1 MLPFVSE
8 KGSDLRPPEQE
19 SRPVQHE
26 TTSYYK
32 IITVNHPAIMST
44 AKKASAVSSKK
55 QAVADDNLKK
65 FYLELAHRLCS
76 PPENPESENA
86 WLWKLHTTSQRMS
99 RLFTTLNEHAAF
111 DQVTTIHRACGY
123 FLMKNDVPQKERRQ
137 VIEVLASWS
146 ALFVGMMQARQYIVP
161 MQEEL
166 IRRIREIRRLAS
178 PPEKT
183 PLPESLSRQGQE
195 PKPKP
200 TPLPIPARNRPARK
214 TPARV
219 IPAGASAG
227 FCTPGPGRKT
237 AQARGSYR
245 HALPRGKGELAR
257 RILRKHAKTGFEY
270 RTRQKWLS
278 SRKRSEHGNRPDDR
292 TDRPA

>member
-1 MLPFVSE
+1 
-8 KGSDLRPPEQE
+8 
-19 SRPVQHE
+19 
-26 TTSYYK
+26 
-32 IITVNHPAIMST
+32 MST

-178 PPEKT
+178 PAGENAST
-183 PLPESLSRQGQE
+183 GESVEAGAGAEAEADPASDPG
-195 PKPKP
+195 KKP
-200 TPLPIPARNRPARK
+200 T
-214 TPARV
+214 
-219 IPAGASAG
+219 
-227 FCTPGPGRKT
+227 
-237 AQARGSYR
+237 
-245 HALPRGKGELAR
+245 GKKDSGKE
-257 RILRKHAKTGFEY
+257 
-270 RTRQKWLS
+270 
-278 SRKRSEHGNRPDDR
+278 
-292 TDRPA
+292 

>member
-1 MLPFVSE
+1 
-8 KGSDLRPPEQE
+8 
-19 SRPVQHE
+19 
-26 TTSYYK
+26 
-32 IITVNHPAIMST
+32 MST

-178 PPEKT
+178 PAGENASAG
-183 PLPESLSRQGQE
+183 ESVEAGAGAEADPRFRSRQATDRQE
-195 PKPKP
+195 R
-200 TPLPIPARNRPARK
+200 LRQG
-214 TPARV
+214 V

-227 FCTPGPGRKT
+227 FRTPGRDEKPLRQEGR
-237 AQARGSYR
+237 AGMRF
-245 HALPRGKGELAR
+245 HAEKA
-257 RILRKHAKTGFEY
+257 
-270 RTRQKWLS
+270 S
-278 SRKRSEHGNRPDDR
+278 SPENP
-292 TDRPA
+292 P

>member
-8 KGSDLRPPEQE
+8 KGSDLRPPERE

-166 IRRIREIRRLAS
+166 TPHPRNPEAGLA
-178 PPEKT
+178 
-183 PLPESLSRQGQE
+183 
-195 PKPKP
+195 
-200 TPLPIPARNRPARK
+200 
-214 TPARV
+214 
-219 IPAGASAG
+219 AGENASAG
-227 FCTPGPGRKT
+227 ESVEAGAGAEAEADPASDPGKKPT
-237 AQARGSYR
+237 
-245 HALPRGKGELAR
+245 GKKDSGKE
-257 RILRKHAKTGFEY
+257 
-270 RTRQKWLS
+270 
-278 SRKRSEHGNRPDDR
+278 
-292 TDRPA
+292 

>member
-1 MLPFVSE
+1 
-8 KGSDLRPPEQE
+8 
-19 SRPVQHE
+19 
-26 TTSYYK
+26 
-32 IITVNHPAIMST
+32 MST

-123 FLMKNDVPQKERRQ
+123 FR
-137 VIEVLASWS
+137 
-146 ALFVGMMQARQYIVP
+146 MMQARQYIVP

-178 PPEKT
+178 P
-183 PLPESLSRQGQE
+183 
-195 PKPKP
+195 
-200 TPLPIPARNRPARK
+200 
-214 TPARV
+214 
-219 IPAGASAG
+219 AGENASAG
-227 FCTPGPGRKT
+227 ESVEARAGAEAEADPASDPGKKPT
-237 AQARGSYR
+237 
-245 HALPRGKGELAR
+245 GKKDSGKE
-257 RILRKHAKTGFEY
+257 
-270 RTRQKWLS
+270 
-278 SRKRSEHGNRPDDR
+278 
-292 TDRPA
+292 

>member
-8 KGSDLRPPEQE
+8 KGSDLRPPERE

-137 VIEVLASWS
+137 VIEVVGSVRRDDASASVHRPDAGGTDPPHPRNPEAGLA
-146 ALFVGMMQARQYIVP
+146 
-161 MQEEL
+161 
-166 IRRIREIRRLAS
+166 RRRKRLCRRVCRGRGRS
-178 PPEKT
+178 RSRPRFR
-183 PLPESLSRQGQE
+183 SRQETDRQE
-195 PKPKP
+195 R
-200 TPLPIPARNRPARK
+200 LRQG
-214 TPARV
+214 V

-227 FCTPGPGRKT
+227 FRTPGRDEKPLRQEGR
-237 AQARGSYR
+237 AGMRF
-245 HALPRGKGELAR
+245 HAEKA
-257 RILRKHAKTGFEY
+257 
-270 RTRQKWLS
+270 S
-278 SRKRSEHGNRPDDR
+278 SPENP
-292 TDRPA
+292 P

>member
-1 MLPFVSE
+1 
-8 KGSDLRPPEQE
+8 
-19 SRPVQHE
+19 
-26 TTSYYK
+26 
-32 IITVNHPAIMST
+32 MST

-178 PPEKT
+178 P
-183 PLPESLSRQGQE
+183 
-195 PKPKP
+195 
-200 TPLPIPARNRPARK
+200 
-214 TPARV
+214 
-219 IPAGASAG
+219 AGENASAG
-227 FCTPGPGRKT
+227 ESVEAGAGAEADPASDPDKKPNGKKDYVKDSSQQERRQAFARRDGTKNRSGKRVVPACASTRKRR
-237 AQARGSYR
+237 AR
-245 HALPRGKGELAR
+245 R

-278 SRKRSEHGNRPDDR
+278 SRKTER
-292 TDRPA
+292 TWKST

>member
-1 MLPFVSE
+1 
-8 KGSDLRPPEQE
+8 
-19 SRPVQHE
+19 
-26 TTSYYK
+26 
-32 IITVNHPAIMST
+32 MST

-166 IRRIREIRRLAS
+166 IRRIRATHDL
-178 PPEKT
+178 
-183 PLPESLSRQGQE
+183 SL
-195 PKPKP
+195 
-200 TPLPIPARNRPARK
+200 
-214 TPARV
+214 
-219 IPAGASAG
+219 
-227 FCTPGPGRKT
+227 
-237 AQARGSYR
+237 R
-245 HALPRGKGELAR
+245 HARQVRRAYERRGESAPLDIAMRGGLEEEDGAE
-257 RILRKHAKTGFEY
+257 A
-270 RTRQKWLS
+270 
-278 SRKRSEHGNRPDDR
+278 
-292 TDRPA
+292 

>member
-1 MLPFVSE
+1 
-8 KGSDLRPPEQE
+8 
-19 SRPVQHE
+19 
-26 TTSYYK
+26 
-32 IITVNHPAIMST
+32 MST

-146 ALFVGMMQARQYIVP
+146 ALFVG
-161 MQEEL
+161 
-166 IRRIREIRRLAS
+166 
-178 PPEKT
+178 
-183 PLPESLSRQGQE
+183 
-195 PKPKP
+195 
-200 TPLPIPARNRPARK
+200 
-214 TPARV
+214 
-219 IPAGASAG
+219 
-227 FCTPGPGRKT
+227 
-237 AQARGSYR
+237 
-245 HALPRGKGELAR
+245 
-257 RILRKHAKTGFEY
+257 
-270 RTRQKWLS
+270 
-278 SRKRSEHGNRPDDR
+278 
-292 TDRPA
+292 

>member
-1 MLPFVSE
+1 
-8 KGSDLRPPEQE
+8 
-19 SRPVQHE
+19 
-26 TTSYYK
+26 
-32 IITVNHPAIMST
+32 MST

-178 PPEKT
+178 P
-183 PLPESLSRQGQE
+183 
-195 PKPKP
+195 
-200 TPLPIPARNRPARK
+200 
-214 TPARV
+214 
-219 IPAGASAG
+219 AGENASAG
-227 FCTPGPGRKT
+227 ESVEAGTGAGAGAEADPASDPGKQPT
-237 AQARGSYR
+237 
-245 HALPRGKGELAR
+245 GKKDSGKE
-257 RILRKHAKTGFEY
+257 
-270 RTRQKWLS
+270 
-278 SRKRSEHGNRPDDR
+278 
-292 TDRPA
+292 

>member
-8 KGSDLRPPEQE
+8 KGSDLRPPERE

-161 MQEEL
+161 MPGGTDPPHPRNPEAGL
-166 IRRIREIRRLAS
+166 ARRRKRLCRRVCRGRGRS
-178 PPEKT
+178 RSRSRPRFR
-183 PLPESLSRQGQE
+183 SRQETDRQE
-195 PKPKP
+195 R
-200 TPLPIPARNRPARK
+200 LRQG
-214 TPARV
+214 V

-227 FCTPGPGRKT
+227 FRTPGRDEKPLRQEGR
-237 AQARGSYR
+237 AGMRF
-245 HALPRGKGELAR
+245 HAEKA
-257 RILRKHAKTGFEY
+257 
-270 RTRQKWLS
+270 S
-278 SRKRSEHGNRPDDR
+278 SPENP
-292 TDRPA
+292 P

>member
-178 PPEKT
+178 P
-183 PLPESLSRQGQE
+183 
-195 PKPKP
+195 
-200 TPLPIPARNRPARK
+200 
-214 TPARV
+214 
-219 IPAGASAG
+219 AGENASAG
-227 FCTPGPGRKT
+227 ESVEAGAGAEAEADPASDPGKKPT
-237 AQARGSYR
+237 
-245 HALPRGKGELAR
+245 GKKDSGKE
-257 RILRKHAKTGFEY
+257 
-270 RTRQKWLS
+270 
-278 SRKRSEHGNRPDDR
+278 
-292 TDRPA
+292 